1 MKRTLLIAVAAA
13 SLGLLTS
20 ATVQAH
26 MPGTDGGPAQRG
38 CSPVNGGSTYV
49 GATRVSCRIARQV
62 VRGVKAGQSFTR
74 WRCTWSTGRAFGH
87 CHGRGVRRGGIVQ
100 WAVND

>member
-1 MKRTLLIAVAAA
+1 MSTRVRRLLPVALVVA
-13 SLGLLTS
+13 SPVLVGS
-20 ATVQAH
+20 ATAQAH
-26 MPGTDGGPAQRG
+26 MPGPDGGPAQRG

-49 GATRVSCRIARQV
+49 GATRVSCRIAQQV

-87 CHGRGVRRGGIVQ
+87 CHGRGVRRGGI
-100 WAVND
+100 